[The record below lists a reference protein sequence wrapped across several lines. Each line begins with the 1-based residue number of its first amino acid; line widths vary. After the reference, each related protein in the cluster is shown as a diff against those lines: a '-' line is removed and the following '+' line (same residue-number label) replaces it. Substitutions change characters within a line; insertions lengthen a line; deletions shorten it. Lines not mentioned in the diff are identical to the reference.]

1 MQVAVAAVERAQVLT
16 GSGLALSGQA
26 WKPGQEP
33 QGLPADEVQGQA
45 RRQVEPSAE
54 HTYC

>member
-1 MQVAVAAVERAQVLT
+1 MQVALAVAEWPQVLT
-16 GSGLALSGQA
+16 GSGLALSVQV

-33 QGLPADEVQGQA
+33 PGLPADEVQVQA
-45 RRQVEPSAE
+45 RRQVEPPAV